1 MTKKGMLMAEETTKR
16 AAEKRLKILEADE
29 IEAVFGLPVFDDDD
43 RDLYFSLLP
52 PEIALLSQLRGH
64 KSYIYYILQLGY
76 FKARQQFFVFDQK
89 QVSADA
95 IYVQRTY
102 FPDYAL
108 RDLEISK
115 VTRLRQ
121 QRLIMELLN
130 YRSCGDEE
138 WNLLRSKAQQL
149 ARISSRP
156 IYIFRELL
164 AYLTRE
170 RIVVPGYTMI
180 QEMIG
185 DVLQREKERL
195 VAIASSHLTAGDA
208 VALNN
213 LLDNPHGLYEI
224 TRLKREPK
232 DFSNKEM
239 NKEIQR
245 GEQIKRLYTV
255 AQNILPRLE
264 ISNESIHYYAS
275 MINYY
280 SVFQMNQLERN
291 LAYIYLLCFVY
302 HRYQRLHDNLINCF
316 IYQVRQLLDEA
327 KSASRE
333 RVYEQRLEHTR
344 QLNKVGQVLKLF
356 ADDSIAAAT
365 PFGEVRARAF
375 AIIQRESL
383 EKVADHILQT
393 AQWDEKQFQWE
404 YIDQI
409 SNRFKLRLRP
419 ILRILD
425 FEAATSSHPLIPA
438 LRFLK
443 TALHQEKPL
452 TQYKLDK
459 VPCRFI
465 PEKSNRYLYT
475 KTPEDE
481 KRLLVDRYEFLVY
494 RSLRNELQSG
504 DIFCQNSVRFRSFED
519 DLLSDNQWREKG
531 KLIDKVGL
539 PILTQK
545 SEEHLTDLSNLLEM
559 RLTHVNQ
566 RIASGENEHI
576 EIKRGGRW
584 RLPYTRAERG
594 MNDPFF
600 ESLKQVDIHA
610 VFHFVNRQC
619 QFMSEF
625 THVLHRYAGR
635 KADNRTL
642 TACILAWGTNM
653 GLGRMAQ
660 ISDIGY
666 QALAT
671 TSNNFIRL
679 ETLQKANASVA
690 NAIAQLPIFQQYNL
704 GGVIHSSSDG
714 QKFETLLHTIN
725 ARYSPKYFG
734 VMKGIVAYTLIANHI
749 PINAKIIGANEHESH
764 YVFDLLYN
772 NLTDFQPNV
781 HSTDSHGANEVNF
794 GILNFFGYRF
804 APRYRDLYS
813 KVNKALYGFM
823 HPSQYDPDWLLRP
836 IRKINKK
843 LIIEEWENIQRIVV
857 SLALKTTTQSIVIGK
872 LSSYARKNR
881 TKRALWEYDN
891 IIRSLYLLDYIDS
904 LSLRRNVQHALNQ
917 GESYHKLHK
926 AVSYANFGRLRFKTE
941 GEQQIWNDCGRLI
954 ANCII
959 YYNALILSN
968 VLRRQAEDGSSLAAG
983 PLAKVSPVAW
993 QHINFYGRYEF
1004 TKSFQPI
1011 DIDEI
1016 VQELLSRS
1024 EPTLEVA

>member
-1 MTKKGMLMAEETTKR
+1 MTAEKSSKAVT
-16 AAEKRLKILEADE
+16 KRLKILEADE
-29 IEAVFGLPVFDDDD
+29 IAAVFGLPIFDDDD
-43 RDLYFSLLP
+43 RAFYFSLLP
-52 PEIALLSQLRGH
+52 PEKALLSQLHGH

-76 FKARQQFFVFDQK
+76 FKAQQQFFVFDQE
-89 QVSADA
+89 QVVVDA
-95 IYVQRTY
+95 NYVQRTY
-102 FPDYAL
+102 FPGHTL
-108 RDLEISK
+108 RDFAISK
-115 VTRLRQ
+115 VTRLKQ

-130 YRSCGDEE
+130 YRTCGEEE
-138 WNLLRSKAQQL
+138 WSLLRRKAQQL

-164 AYLTRE
+164 AYLTRDH
-170 RIVVPGYTMI
+170 IVVPGYTMI

-185 DVLQREKERL
+185 DVLHREKERL
-195 VAIASSHLTAGDA
+195 VAIASSQLTTSDA

-232 DFSNKEM
+232 DFSNKEIT
-239 NKEIQR
+239 KEIQH
-245 GEQIKRLYTV
+245 GEQIKPLYAV
-255 AQNILPRLE
+255 AQIVLPRLE
-264 ISNESIHYYAS
+264 ISNESINYYAS

-280 SVFQMNQLERN
+280 SVFQMNQLEKN
-291 LAYIYLLCFVY
+291 LAFIYLLCFVH

-316 IYQVRQLLDEA
+316 MYRVRQLLDEA
-327 KSASRE
+327 KSAARE
-333 RVYEQRLEHTR
+333 RLYEQRLEHTR
-344 QLNKVGQVLKLF
+344 QLHKAGKVLKLF
-356 ADDSIAAAT
+356 TDDSIAAAT
-365 PFGEVRARAF
+365 PFEEVRARAF
-375 AIIQRESL
+375 AIIQRENL

-393 AQWDEKQFQWE
+393 AQWDEKLFQWE

-419 ILRILD
+419 ILRILV
-425 FEAATSSHPLIPA
+425 FEAATPNNPLVPA
-438 LRFLK
+438 LKFLK
-443 TALHQEKPL
+443 TALQQEKPL
-452 TQYKLDK
+452 TQYKADK
-459 VPCRFI
+459 IPCRFI
-465 PEKSNRYLYT
+465 PDTSSRYLHA
-475 KTPEDE
+475 KNPKGE
-481 KRLLVDRYEFLVY
+481 KQLLVDRYEFLVY
-494 RSLRNELQSG
+494 RSLRNELLSG

-519 DLLSDNQWREKG
+519 DLLSDNQWREKD
-531 KLIDKVGL
+531 KLIDKAGL
-539 PILTQK
+539 PILTQAID
-545 SEEHLTDLSNLLEM
+545 EHLTDLSNLLEM
-559 RLTHVNQ
+559 RLAQVNQ
-566 RIASGENEHI
+566 RISSGENEHI
-576 EIKRGGRW
+576 EVKKSGHW
-584 RLPYTRAERG
+584 RLPYSRADRG
-594 MNDPFF
+594 MNNPFF

-619 QFMSEF
+619 QFMSAF
-625 THVLHRYAGR
+625 THVLHRYAR
-635 KADNRTL
+635 QKADLRTL

-660 ISDIGY
+660 TSDIGY
-666 QALAT
+666 QALT
-671 TSNNFIRL
+671 STSNNFVRM

-704 GGVIHSSSDG
+704 GGVVHSSSDG

-772 NLTDFQPNV
+772 NPTDFQPDV
-781 HSTDSHGANEVNF
+781 HSTDTHGANEVNF

-843 LIIEEWENIQRIVV
+843 LVIEEWENIQRIVV

-872 LSSYARKNR
+872 LSSYARRNR
-881 TKRALWEYDN
+881 TKQALWEYDN

-959 YYNALILSN
+959 YYNSLILSN
-968 VLRRQAEDGSSLAAG
+968 VLRRQAVDGISLASG

-1024 EPTLEVA
+1024 ETAPKFA